1 MLSFISLFNIII
13 LIIFTGFYSYQI
25 FYLFVAL
32 FKKGKNLKA
41 SKNHR
46 YAVVIAARNESAV
59 IVQLIKSIKR
69 QNYPGELLDIYVAA
83 DNCTDNTAE
92 VARSAGAI
100 VFERFN
106 KQFVG
111 KGYALDYAFKNIIYK
126 KTCYDAYFVF
136 DADNLLDENYIS
148 EMNKVFD
155 NGYKIVTSYRNSKNY
170 DTNWLT
176 AGYSLWFLREA
187 KYLNNSRM
195 ILNTGCAISGTGFM
209 VSDDII
215 RKNKGWKHHLLTE
228 DIEFT
233 IDNAL
238 QGVKIGYCGK
248 AVLYDEQPYLFKQS
262 WNQRLRW
269 AKGFYQV
276 FAKYGRDLII
286 TIFKK
291 RSFCCYDMF
300 VTIMPALFLTLTSVG
315 VNLTVFFIGLLN
327 IETYPEL
334 MGETIGAIFLSM
346 LNSYIVLFLMG
357 LITTV
362 TEWKNI
368 NTSSMKKLK
377 YIFTFPV
384 FIITYVPISIV
395 ALFKFKKIEWQPIT
409 HSIVK
414 TIEEMQQ

>member
-334 MGETIGAIFLSM
+334 MGETIGAILLSM